1 VQTLN
6 DREHQVFG
14 VKIFIDNPG
23 GVLKS
28 GMSATV
34 RLP

>member
-1 VQTLN
+1 VQTKS

-14 VKIFIDNPG
+14 VKVYVDNSQEI
-23 GVLKS
+23 LKS

-34 RLP
+34 RLE